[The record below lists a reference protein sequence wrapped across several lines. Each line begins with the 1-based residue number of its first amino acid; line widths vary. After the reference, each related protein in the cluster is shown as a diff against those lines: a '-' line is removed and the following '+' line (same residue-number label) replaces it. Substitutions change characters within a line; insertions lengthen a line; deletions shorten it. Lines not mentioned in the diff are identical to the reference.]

1 MRRGGGGANRSRV
14 RCGAG
19 RIAQPPSK
27 YAPPPTC
34 VLQVVHYISQ
44 CASSQT
50 HLSVDSCNGSSTP
63 PDLVIQFKGE
73 LIQDIFLSARAP
85 MCARCV
91 CPRPHA
97 PHATRP
103 RARARA
109 QSTERE
115 REPLHSPPR
124 SRNTPRRLRSSL
136 SLARLAPP
144 LASRYSVRGVL
155 LRGPPDRELKVGVRR
170 LPERSRSVGSV
181 D

>member
-34 VLQVVHYISQ
+34 VAAGCTLHISMRVFPDPPIRRFLAPQ
-44 CASSQT
+44 HHPT
-50 HLSVDSCNGSSTP
+50 LLSN
-63 PDLVIQFKGE
+63 KGE
-73 LIQDIFLSARAP
+73 LIQDTFLSARAP

-91 CPRPHA
+91 CR
-97 PHATRP
+97 TRHT
-103 RARARA
+103 RHARAHSPQREDRA
-109 QSTERE
+109 S
-115 REPLHSPPR
+115 PLPPPR
-124 SRNTPRRLRSSL
+124 SRNTPRRLRSFL
-136 SLARLAPP
+136 SLARRAPP
-144 LASRYSVRGVL
+144 LATRYSVRGVL

>member
-34 VLQVVHYISQ
+34 VAAGCTLHISMRVFPDPPIRRFLAPQ
-44 CASSQT
+44 HHPT
-50 HLSVDSCNGSSTP
+50 LLSN
-63 PDLVIQFKGE
+63 KGE

-109 QSTERE
+109 HSPQRE

>member
-1 MRRGGGGANRSRV
+1 MRRRSHRAAPLIICATTHL
-14 RCGAG
+14 RCC
-19 RIAQPPSK
+19 R
-27 YAPPPTC
+27 
-34 VLQVVHYISQ
+34 LYITSQ

-50 HLSVDSCNGSSTP
+50 HLSVGSWLLNT
-63 PDLVIQFKGE
+63 
-73 LIQDIFLSARAP
+73 
-85 MCARCV
+85 
-91 CPRPHA
+91 
-97 PHATRP
+97 TRP
-103 RARARA
+103 CYPIKGSLYRTYSFLRARPCALDVCAHGPTRHTRHGHTRARAHSP
-109 QSTERE
+109 QRE

>member
-34 VLQVVHYISQ
+34 VAAGCTLHISMRVFPDPPIRRFLAPQ
-44 CASSQT
+44 HHPT
-50 HLSVDSCNGSSTP
+50 LLSN
-63 PDLVIQFKGE
+63 KGE

-91 CPRPHA
+91 CPQP
-97 PHATRP
+97 PMTRRHT
-103 RARARA
+103 RAH
-109 QSTERE
+109 RE
-115 REPLHSPPR
+115 RESLSTSPPR
-124 SRNTPRRLRSSL
+124 SRNTPRRLRSFL
-136 SLARLAPP
+136 SLARRAPP
-144 LASRYSVRGVL
+144 LATRYSVRGVL